1 MFESRIGCRISKIDA
16 FALKILTTKEPFSSL
31 TLILKKICE
40 IVLQLKLKET
50 DSFNDSNF
58 KILKWIWSSTSH
70 NMVIALALVSNVNF
84 YNAKK

>member
-1 MFESRIGCRISKIDA
+1 M
-16 FALKILTTKEPFSSL
+16 
-31 TLILKKICE
+31 
-40 IVLQLKLKET
+40 LQLKLKET